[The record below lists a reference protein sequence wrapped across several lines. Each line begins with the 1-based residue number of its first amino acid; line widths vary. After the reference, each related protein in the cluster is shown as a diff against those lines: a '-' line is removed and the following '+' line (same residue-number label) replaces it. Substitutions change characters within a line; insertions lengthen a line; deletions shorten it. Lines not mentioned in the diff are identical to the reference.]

1 MGQTSKRRA
10 PGRSLLMYNSVVFSP
25 SVPPRSS
32 AFRPSR
38 SASRLLALAAA
49 VLALVLAVRPV
60 AAYQTERVVLVIIDG
75 LRYSEG
81 MGDPARTYVPEMN
94 VLAQQGTLVETFL
107 NDGYTYTARAV
118 PAIWCGGWTQMVSF
132 SDPDC
137 GGMSNYYSSMPSL
150 FEYYRKGLS
159 RPASDCIYVLK
170 YLCSWKGSFHPS
182 YGPSYW
188 PTYHAVGSTDDDVW
202 AQAQIVL
209 ATQAPHFM
217 LLYLADVDHAGHSG
231 VWNDYT
237 QAIANADDIVGR
249 LWQTLQTNP
258 VYAGKTTM
266 IVTNDHGRHTTDF
279 TGHGDSCAGCRRIQL
294 LAIGPDVQS
303 GVVSTVPRTIP
314 DIVPTIGELMGFAT
328 PLVTGSSMGE
338 IFRTDTGVG
347 EETAGLG
354 LALRVVPNPMT
365 RRAEVRFTLSE
376 PGPARCV
383 VHDLT
388 GRRVAVIMDG
398 NRPEGAQV
406 ATWDGLDAG
415 GARVAAGLYF
425 VTVQTPGDSVT
436 RKVVLLP

>member
-1 MGQTSKRRA
+1 M
-10 PGRSLLMYNSVVFSP
+10 L
-25 SVPPRSS
+25 
-32 AFRPSR
+32 AF
-38 SASRLLALAAA
+38 AAA

-75 LRYSEG
+75 LRYTEG
-81 MGDPARTYVPEMN
+81 MGDPARTYVPEMG

-137 GGMSNYYSSMPSL
+137 GGTSNYYSSMPSL

-170 YLCSWKGSFHPS
+170 YLCSWKGSFNPS
-182 YGPSYW
+182 YGPTYW
-188 PTYHAVGSTDDDVW
+188 PTYHAAGSTDDDVW
-202 AQAQIVL
+202 AQAQTVL

-294 LAIGPDVQS
+294 LAIGPDIRIRRRLHRAARDS
-303 GVVSTVPRTIP
+303 RYRADHRGADGVRDSPRHRIEHERDLP
-314 DIVPTIGELMGFAT
+314 D
-328 PLVTGSSMGE
+328 
-338 IFRTDTGVG
+338 RYRRG
-347 EETAGLG
+347 EETVGIGPRATSGPQPDDPKSGSELHPLRAGTGAVCGPRSHRTSGSRDHGREPSCGSAGRDLG
-354 LALRVVPNPMT
+354 RSGRRRRPRGRGALLRHRADT
-365 RRAEVRFTLSE
+365 RR
-376 PGPARCV
+376 
-383 VHDLT
+383 
-388 GRRVAVIMDG
+388 
-398 NRPEGAQV
+398 
-406 ATWDGLDAG
+406 
-415 GARVAAGLYF
+415 
-425 VTVQTPGDSVT
+425 
-436 RKVVLLP
+436 